1 MADIMKRQ
9 MFRERECIHREEG
22 ANGDFYNGVFYLQAL
37 QRLRVD
43 DAVKMASKVTSFFWS
58 DAPQVLVWLCDECAA
73 ELRLTDTPRAVTSA
87 ARRQA

>member
-1 MADIMKRQ
+1 VRK
-9 MFRERECIHREEG
+9 G

-58 DAPQVLVWLCDECAA
+58 DAPQIIVWLCD
-73 ELRLTDTPRAVTSA
+73 DV
-87 ARRQA
+87 RRS